1 MIRTDE
7 SLAALPHATLVAII
21 SELYNERREV
31 NAIRVVDAAM
41 SVAQPLPEWTRSNV
55 MLSPD
60 LLSRIF
66 NFLHVDD
73 FSAALVCS
81 TWAAEWRGR
90 TWGVFSLRSSISGMT
105 NVNGAHGLPDGTL
118 LVMHQGASSGDTA
131 ILSMFAQ
138 DNETLVRRDELPL
151 LRWPVCLAMASSSL
165 FMAGHTGIVKVP
177 IANGTLAASSS
188 AELVWS
194 PEAGVDE
201 SVSGICLCGDY
212 LYYLVW
218 NDMLGKHSLER
229 QCLLPGPVIPWTS
242 RVLEA
247 FEDCSE
253 ITSHNDLLYVSACD
267 TYGASIIL
275 KLAADGELL
284 DTFNGP
290 WNEICSMRVMHERLY
305 MTETPPDDEDSPDFH
320 EGFQYLWE
328 LNLQDGKVM
337 QKTVVRGAEF
347 LTYTGPWGED
357 LVTTCYRTGKVFRL
371 TRH

>member
-1 MIRTDE
+1 
-7 SLAALPHATLVAII
+7 
-21 SELYNERREV
+21 
-31 NAIRVVDAAM
+31 M

-105 NVNGAHGLPDGTL
+105 KVNGAHGLPDGTL

-138 DNETLVRRDELPL
+138 DNKTLVRRDELPL

-165 FMAGHTGIVKVP
+165 FMAGHHTGIVKVP
-177 IANGTLAASSS
+177 IANGTLAAPSS

-194 PEAGVDE
+194 PEVDE
-201 SVSGICLCGDY
+201 SVTGICLCGDY
-212 LYYLVW
+212 LYCLVW
-218 NDMLGKHSLER
+218 NAMLDKASLKR
-229 QCLLPGPVIPWTS
+229 RSLLPGPVIPWTNIIFD
-242 RVLEA
+242 A
-247 FEDCSE
+247 FRDVSE

-267 TYGASIIL
+267 TYGASSIL

-305 MTETPPDDEDSPDFH
+305 MTETPPDDEDSPA
-320 EGFQYLWE
+320 FQYLWE

-347 LTYTGPWGED
+347 LTDTGPWGED